1 MPAPI
6 DPGSLRVEDDGQITL
21 LGGWSP
27 SSGYRHF
34 PMRPLCPFSGAD
46 DIEPIDLPRD
56 GRVWL
61 WTTVTAPP
69 PGYTGP
75 VPYGLGV
82 IELGGEPFLRVVSR
96 IVGEVPAEGAPVRL
110 VGDDVPGPDGEPA
123 TTWAFEVV
131 S

>member
-6 DPGSLRVEDDGQITL
+6 DPGSLRVDDDGVTL

-34 PMRPLCPFSGAD
+34 PMRPLCPFTGAD
-46 DIEPIDLPRD
+46 DVQPLDLPRD

-69 PGYTGP
+69 SGYTGP
-75 VPYGLGV
+75 VPYGLGIV
-82 IELGGEPFLRVVSR
+82 ELDGEPFLRVVSR
-96 IVGEVPAEGAPVRL
+96 IIGEVSGEGAPVRL
-110 VGDDVPGPDGEPA
+110 VGENVPGPDGEPA
-123 TTWAFEVV
+123 TTWAFEVI